1 MSTETKRT
9 IRDREPRTA
18 TSTFTQ
24 LLSSD
29 YLLLCNINRW
39 LDEGRAAGN
48 RPNEWMMQNTV
59 GLSLLPYFV
68 PPRLLNIFF
77 STLVILMLEL
87 VHLLCSAAGC
97 TTSVAASTRKPREA
111 KPPIVN
117 VRHIVGNE
125 GGECRPLVWERFPV
139 AHLYIYCAG
148 KPKQKLRCFSFLFSI
163 SDLILQRSCAWS
175 KLKTSS
181 LV

>member
-1 MSTETKRT
+1 MTRRRS
-9 IRDREPRTA
+9 
-18 TSTFTQ
+18 
-24 LLSSD
+24 
-29 YLLLCNINRW
+29 C
-39 LDEGRAAGN
+39 GRQQAQ
-48 RPNEWMMQNTV
+48 WMNDAKY
-59 GLSLLPYFV
+59 SWAFSPYFV

>member
-1 MSTETKRT
+1 MTTKVVR
-9 IRDREPRTA
+9 PA
-18 TSTFTQ
+18 T
-24 LLSSD
+24 
-29 YLLLCNINRW
+29 
-39 LDEGRAAGN
+39 G
-48 RPNEWMMQNTV
+48 PMNEWCKTDTV

-111 KPPIVN
+111 KPPTMN

-125 GGECRPLVWERFPV
+125 GESVVPWSENLSRWHICTVRENQNKNCRVSSLPIF
-139 AHLYIYCAG
+139 
-148 KPKQKLRCFSFLFSI
+148 I
-163 SDLILQRSCAWS
+163 SDLILQRDCAWS